1 MASTHR
7 PEPNAAKTALRDQL
21 LTARNRRAPAEIGDA
36 ASAIADHLTATVELR
51 RALTVAC
58 YVSVG
63 TEPGTAR
70 LLDTMA
76 EAGQRV
82 LLPVLRPDND
92 LDWAPYAGPGSLA
105 SARFG
110 LLEPVTAPLGPEAV
124 ATADVVLLPGLA
136 VSPTG
141 QRLGRGAGCYDR
153 ALARVP
159 ADTFTC
165 VLLYDGETGQDVP
178 VEPHDRPVAAAVT
191 PNGLVRFTP
200 ASG

>member
-1 MASTHR
+1 MAFTHR
-7 PEPNAAKTALRDQL
+7 PEPSAAKTALRDQL
-21 LTARNRRAPAEIGDA
+21 LTARNRLTPAELGEA
-36 ASAIADHLTATVELR
+36 ARAVADHLRATSELR

-63 TEPGTAR
+63 TEPGTSQ

-76 EAGQRV
+76 DAGQRV
-82 LLPVLRPDND
+82 LLPLLQPDRD

-110 LLEPVTAPLGPEAV
+110 LLEPVTAPLGPDAV
-124 ATADVVLLPGLA
+124 ASADVVLLPGLA

-159 ADTFTC
+159 ASTFTC
-165 VLLYDGETGQDVP
+165 VLLHEGETGQDVP

-191 PNGLVRFTP
+191 PRGVTRFLT
-200 ASG
+200 G